1 MMKIMEKAISRLIT
15 NGTING
21 YNLSIVENVIDKPMV
36 YTVKIR
42 QNEDSSVE
50 IRDNAV
56 LGVSNLEDIKFSISV
71 PSKDLKIAEIDRHIK
86 ELKDAEFAVAEFNK
100 YIQMTK

>member
-1 MMKIMEKAISRLIT
+1 MERIISAT
-15 NGTING
+15 VNG
-21 YNLSIVENVIDKPMV
+21 YDLSVVKKALGTVEM
-36 YTVKIR
+36 YTVNID

-50 IRDNAV
+50 IKDTAV
-56 LGVSNLEDIKFSISV
+56 LGVNNLEDIKFNISV
-71 PSKDLKIAEIDRHIK
+71 PSKNLKIAEIDRHVK

>member
-1 MMKIMEKAISRLIT
+1 MKIMERIISAT
-15 NGTING
+15 VNG
-21 YNLSIVENVIDKPMV
+21 YDLSVVKKALGTVEM
-36 YTVKIR
+36 YTVNIE

-50 IRDNAV
+50 IKDTAV
-56 LGVSNLEDIKFSISV
+56 LGVNNLEDIKFNISV
-71 PSKDLKIAEIDRHIK
+71 PSKNLKIAEIDRHVK

>member
-1 MMKIMEKAISRLIT
+1 MERIISAT
-15 NGTING
+15 VNG
-21 YNLSIVENVIDKPMV
+21 YDLSVVKKALGTVEM
-36 YTVKIR
+36 YTVNIE

-50 IRDNAV
+50 IKDTAV
-56 LGVSNLEDIKFSISV
+56 LGVNNLEDIKFSISV

>member
-1 MMKIMEKAISRLIT
+1 MKIMEKAISRLIT

-21 YNLSIVENVIDKPMV
+21 YNLSIVENVFETAKV

>member
-1 MMKIMEKAISRLIT
+1 ME
-15 NGTING
+15 TIILTTVNG
-21 YNLSIVENVIDKPMV
+21 YGLSVFKSELGTVEM
-36 YTVKIR
+36 YTVNIE

-50 IRDNAV
+50 IKDTAV
-56 LGVSNLEDIKFSISV
+56 LGVNNLEDIKFSISV

>member
-1 MMKIMEKAISRLIT
+1 MERIISAT
-15 NGTING
+15 VNG
-21 YNLSIVENVIDKPMV
+21 YDLSVVKKALGTVEM
-36 YTVKIR
+36 YTVNIE

-50 IRDNAV
+50 IKDTAV
-56 LGVSNLEDIKFSISV
+56 LGVNNLEDIKFNISV
-71 PSKDLKIAEIDRHIK
+71 PSKNLKIAEIDRHVK